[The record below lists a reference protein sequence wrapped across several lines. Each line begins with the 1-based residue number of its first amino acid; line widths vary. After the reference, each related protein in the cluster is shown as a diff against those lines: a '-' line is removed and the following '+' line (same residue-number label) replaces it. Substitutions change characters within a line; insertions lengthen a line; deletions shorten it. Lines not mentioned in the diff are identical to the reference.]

1 MKNNSLTVLLVLSA
15 VVIILALFVYSTSE
29 NGGPATTYEREMTR
43 IETTSNS
50 DEVDSIE
57 EDLNETD
64 VDTLDSELT
73 LIEAELN

>member
-1 MKNNSLTVLLVLSA
+1 MKNSFTILLILSS
-15 VVIILALFVYSTSE
+15 VVIVLAIFVYSASSKIS
-29 NGGPATTYEREMTR
+29 PSATYEREITR

-57 EDLNETD
+57 EDLEQTD
-64 VDTLDSELT
+64 IDSLDSELT